1 MMILHKTCSIT
12 QSGKYMCLFFTGT
25 TMRCTQP
32 LNQDHPLHANQ
43 KQYEIANNNNIKI
56 YFKYFRRA
64 VAMAPV
70 PLTRSC
76 STP

>member
-12 QSGKYMCLFFTGT
+12 QSGKYMCLFFTGA

-43 KQYEIANNNNIKI
+43 KQYEIADSDCT
-56 YFKYFRRA
+56 
-64 VAMAPV
+64 
-70 PLTRSC
+70 L
-76 STP
+76 